1 MSSVTEKWT
10 QTELEQLAKMHR
22 NGDVVTGLVQSV
34 GFLTLPV
41 EENGRMVSK
50 ETEVAIFRLE
60 GDVKAYCP
68 AGEFSERS
76 FKTLNGFVGTRQNLV
91 ITHLNLQQQI
101 ALVSVKRA
109 DAKKR
114 EEFWNTIK
122 YLEKKDALAEEVFD
136 GVVYG
141 VNEKNETIHVR
152 IEGTDCFMVKYDWDW
167 NRQSDVLA
175 DVERG
180 MPIQVVI
187 KKFDE
192 ETGRIRVSRKDTME
206 DPFKKLEQMKEM
218 EVVVG
223 RVANV
228 HQIYGIFVQLEAG
241 VTLKASK
248 PRYLDEPVV
257 GDIVACKVR
266 EIDARNRKGKVVI
279 VNYPQGRK
287 KRKDVGSFLFE

>member
-1 MSSVTEKWT
+1 MSSITEKWS
-10 QTELEQLAKMHR
+10 QTELEELAKIHR

-60 GDVKAYCP
+60 GDVKAFCP
-68 AGEFSERS
+68 AEEFSERA
-76 FKTLNGFVGTRQNLV
+76 FKTLNGFVGTTQNLV
-91 ITHLNLQQQI
+91 ITRLNLQQQM

-122 YLEKKDALAEEVFD
+122 YLDKKDALADEVFD

-167 NRQSDVLA
+167 NRQTDVLA
-175 DVERG
+175 EVERG

-192 ETGRIRVSRKDTME
+192 ESGRIRVSRKDTMD

>member
-1 MSSVTEKWT
+1 MSSITEKWS
-10 QTELEQLAKMHR
+10 QTELEELAKIHR
-22 NGDVVTGLVQSV
+22 NGEVVTGLVQSV

-41 EENGRMVSK
+41 EENGKMVSK

-68 AGEFSERS
+68 AEEFSERS
-76 FKTLNGFVGTRQNLV
+76 FKTLNGFVGTTQNLI
-91 ITHLNLQQQI
+91 ITRLNLQQQI

-114 EEFWNTIK
+114 EDFWNTIK
-122 YLEKKDALAEEVFD
+122 YLDKKEALADEVFD

-167 NRQSDVLA
+167 NRQTDVLA
-175 DVERG
+175 EVERG

-192 ETGRIRVSRKDTME
+192 ESGRIRVSRKDTME